1 LEEKVKP
8 ILDFLNGKKTYI
20 IAIILAVI
28 NLLVAC
34 EVLPHEA
41 VEPINFVL
49 AGLGLGTLRL
59 AVKKG
64 E

>member
-1 LEEKVKP
+1 VKP

-34 EVLPHEA
+34 EVLPHE
-41 VEPINFVL
+41 VIEPINFVL
-49 AGLGLGTLRL
+49 VGLGLGTMRL
-59 AVKKG
+59 AVKKA